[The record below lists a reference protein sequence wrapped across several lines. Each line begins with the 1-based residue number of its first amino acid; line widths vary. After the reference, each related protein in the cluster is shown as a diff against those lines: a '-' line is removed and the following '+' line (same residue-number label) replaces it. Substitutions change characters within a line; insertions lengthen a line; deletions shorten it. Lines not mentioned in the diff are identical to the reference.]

1 MPKGNPEGYLK
12 KAKKEHKKAHGE
24 LLRAAEAAGL
34 SMAGAAVGA
43 AAKKVRKTAKDAGCP
58 SDVGRITDAA
68 AADIKAAEKAKKK
81 AKKAKD
87 AGRIT
92 NKARK
97 FVGVTGRFP
106 GGRLRD

>member
-1 MPKGNPEGYLK
+1 MPKGNPEGYFTDESVAKAEADAAKAKVK

-43 AAKKVRKTAKDAGCP
+43 AAKKVRKTAKDAGCT
-58 SDVGRITDAA
+58 TD
-68 AADIKAAEKAKKK
+68 
-81 AKKAKD
+81 
-87 AGRIT
+87 
-92 NKARK
+92 KARG
-97 FVGVTGRFP
+97 FVGVMGRFP

>member
-1 MPKGNPEGYLK
+1 MPKDDPEGYLTDAAKAKVK

-43 AAKKVRKTAKDAGCP
+43 AAKKVRKTAKDAGCT
-58 SDVGRITDAA
+58 TD
-68 AADIKAAEKAKKK
+68 KAREFKATK
-81 AKKAKD
+81 
-87 AGRIT
+87 
-92 NKARK
+92 RK
-97 FVGVTGRFP
+97 FVEHGI

>member
-1 MPKGNPEGYLK
+1 MPKGNPEGYLTDAAKAKVK

-43 AAKKVRKTAKDAGCP
+43 AAKKVRKTAKDAGCTP
-58 SDVGRITDAA
+58 D
-68 AADIKAAEKAKKK
+68 KAREFKATK
-81 AKKAKD
+81 
-87 AGRIT
+87 
-92 NKARK
+92 RK
-97 FVGVTGRFP
+97 FVEHGI

>member
-1 MPKGNPEGYLK
+1 MPKDDPEGYLTDAAKAKVK

-43 AAKKVRKTAKDAGCP
+43 AAKKVRKTAKDAGCTP
-58 SDVGRITDAA
+58 D
-68 AADIKAAEKAKKK
+68 KAREFKATK
-81 AKKAKD
+81 
-87 AGRIT
+87 
-92 NKARK
+92 RK
-97 FVGVTGRFP
+97 FVEHGI

>member
-1 MPKGNPEGYLK
+1 MPKGNPEGYLTDAAKAKVK

-34 SMAGAAVGA
+34 GSMAGVAVGA

-58 SDVGRITDAA
+58 SDVGRKTD
-68 AADIKAAEKAKKK
+68 KAREFKATK
-81 AKKAKD
+81 
-87 AGRIT
+87 
-92 NKARK
+92 RK
-97 FVGVTGRFP
+97 FVEHGI